1 MDQKELIQLA
11 KVGNKEALVDLL
23 KSVERSI
30 YSTAFYYMGNEHD
43 AKDITQEALIR
54 VYTKLDSFEEKAQ
67 FTTWVQRIT
76 TNLCMDKF
84 RSNKHNISIEGAEMI
99 IQDCID
105 TEKEVENK
113 IMVEDLMTKVML
125 LPEKIKAAMIL
136 RYFNEFSY
144 QEIAEVLDIPVNTV
158 KSYLFRGREKIYV
171 EYHQGG
177 VNNE

>member
-11 KVGNKEALVDLL
+11 KTGNKEALVDLL

-113 IMVEDLMTKVML
+113 IMVEELMTKVML

>member
-1 MDQKELIQLA
+1 VDQKELIQLA

-84 RSNKHNISIEGAEMI
+84 RSNKHNISIEGAEMVI
-99 IQDCID
+99 RDCID